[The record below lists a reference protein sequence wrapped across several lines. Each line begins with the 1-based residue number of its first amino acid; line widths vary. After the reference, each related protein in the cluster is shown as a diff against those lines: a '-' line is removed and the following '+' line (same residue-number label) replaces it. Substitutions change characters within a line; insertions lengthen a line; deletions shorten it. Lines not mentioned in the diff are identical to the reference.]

1 MESSSE
7 SKANTV
13 QSALRGKR
21 HSDETAITTARGR
34 GKSCKSCSSKTRCAC
49 LVPRLESG
57 RDLVSAGSMPTV
69 LSQEYYG
76 TGASQHAVSST
87 SLPDISHD
95 RSRRMSHTSAHDELA
110 IFRWSARLKE
120 ALRLPLNVRLG
131 LVSPSCTS
139 VADKDGAS
147 EGRASLQASVQ
158 ASARLTPDQI
168 ASAQMN
174 SFWSMLVS
182 HSRQLMPKG
191 EPTWGHQLST
201 SDLACA
207 VATIL
212 SAAIVILTSLLL
224 LSPAVPADH
233 AEVTVV
239 GAFGSVTGFGSLAA
253 GRHVYAFLGVPFAEP
268 PLGKFRFQKAVPRQ
282 RSVMDGRRPGP
293 ACYQEGARSA
303 DVSEDCLH
311 LNIWTPKADC
321 DTARQPSCANR
332 TVLFFLH
339 GGFFQAG
346 SNRDYPLDGSYLS
359 ALGDVVVVVPNYRLG
374 ALGFLYNGG
383 PAAPGNAGL
392 QDQLL
397 ALEWTRAHIGSFAG
411 NGSDVVAM
419 GHGAGAGSIG
429 LHLFGSAAD
438 DSRHG
443 SDDRRGLPRLTRAI
457 LMSGSP
463 FSRMHDN
470 TFNYHANVEW
480 LEHHVHCDDNSATV
494 KCLLDVDAQSMYSGV
509 LLPRFFPSFT
519 GLLPYSSIKQ
529 RHLVRLTGVNVL
541 LGHMEE
547 EVPYLVSYLQRK
559 GVVEGP
565 LFDSLVPGLLQNLGF
580 NDSSS
585 VVIAHYYTNGSAG
598 NASRW
603 AGELLADVLVV
614 CPVHHFADYLGA
626 SGNNSVHRYLLLR
639 RRRRPSTPTA
649 QASLGARGTTPRL
662 YALGLVFG
670 DPLRRNNSDAEEQ
683 ALSRRMIA
691 LWTEFA
697 KSGTVPA
704 DLGENVFNYTIA
716 ISSAPN
722 TKGSPFEFRKTQ
734 CDFLKDHYL

>member
-1 MESSSE
+1 M
-7 SKANTV
+7 
-13 QSALRGKR
+13 
-21 HSDETAITTARGR
+21 
-34 GKSCKSCSSKTRCAC
+34 
-49 LVPRLESG
+49 
-57 RDLVSAGSMPTV
+57 
-69 LSQEYYG
+69 LS
-76 TGASQHAVSST
+76 H
-87 SLPDISHD
+87 
-95 RSRRMSHTSAHDELA
+95 SHTSP
-110 IFRWSARLKE
+110 R
-120 ALRLPLNVRLG
+120 
-131 LVSPSCTS
+131 
-139 VADKDGAS
+139 
-147 EGRASLQASVQ
+147 
-158 ASARLTPDQI
+158 
-168 ASAQMN
+168 
-174 SFWSMLVS
+174 
-182 HSRQLMPKG
+182 
-191 EPTWGHQLST
+191 WGHQLTT

-224 LSPAVPADH
+224 LSPAVPTDH

-282 RSVMDGRRPGP
+282 HIVMDGRRPGP

-346 SNRDYPLDGSYLS
+346 SNRDYPLDG
-359 ALGDVVVVVPNYRLG
+359 
-374 ALGFLYNGG
+374 
-383 PAAPGNAGL
+383 
-392 QDQLL
+392 
-397 ALEWTRAHIGSFAG
+397 
-411 NGSDVVAM
+411 
-419 GHGAGAGSIG
+419 
-429 LHLFGSAAD
+429 
-438 DSRHG
+438 
-443 SDDRRGLPRLTRAI
+443 
-457 LMSGSP
+457 
-463 FSRMHDN
+463 RMHDN

-480 LEHHVHCDDNSATV
+480 LEHHVHCDDNATTV

-519 GLLPYSSIKQ
+519 GLLPYSSFRQK
-529 RHLVRLTGVNVL
+529 HLVRLTGVNVL

-565 LFDSLVPGLLQNLGF
+565 VFDSLVPGLLQNLGF

-585 VVIAHYYTNGSAG
+585 VVITHYYTNGSAG
-598 NASRW
+598 NASHW
-603 AGELLADVLVV
+603 AGELLADVMVV

-649 QASLGARGTTPRL
+649 QVGPSLGARGTTPRL

-704 DLGENVFNYTIA
+704 DLGGNVFNYTIA